1 MTIGQRI
8 KKRRNELG
16 LSVDEVAKKLG
27 KNRAT
32 VYRYEKDDIKDLPI
46 TVLEPLASVLETT
59 QADLMGWE
67 ESKSDIAIVS
77 PDNKI
82 LCIVEYMSPQKKDRA
97 LRLMQYYSMLNEI
110 GQKKALD
117 NLEDLAKIYSE
128 KKTIQPPSTA
138 SDEPAPYGSSD
149 NIKNNVFLM
158 HESVATSDN
167 AHLIPDAAHNRTDI
181 SEDER
186 TDELIRQEDDIM
198 DNPDF

>member
-59 QADLMGWE
+59 PADLMGWE

-82 LCIVEYMSPQKKDRA
+82 LCIVEYMSPPKKDRA

-110 GQKKALD
+110 GQKKAID
-117 NLEDLAKIYSE
+117 NLEDLSKIYTE
-128 KKTIQPPSTA
+128 KKPEKYDFTPPEHSMVAEAST
-138 SDEPAPYGSSD
+138 PY
-149 NIKNNVFLM
+149 L
-158 HESVATSDN
+158 A
-167 AHLIPDAAHNRTDI
+167 AAHNDHL
-181 SEDER
+181 DEEGELDKVKSDLAKLKKP
-186 TDELIRQEDDIM
+186 DEK
-198 DNPDF
+198 